1 MRILLS
7 VCAAIGLVLVSIGA
21 TGCASVFDADND
33 SVITVESNPPGAEVF
48 LSGVSRGKTP
58 AQFSVSDDGLYD
70 LKITY
75 EGESRSIAMT
85 RSIGPKWIIL
95 DVIFGLIPVVVDAIT
110 GNWYEV
116 QPQEIFVDF
125 TVPEGT
131 ADADAAGSAG

>member
-7 VCAAIGLVLVSIGA
+7 VCAAVGLVLVSTGA

-125 TVPEGT
+125 TVPEVESL
-131 ADADAAGSAG
+131 D